1 MKKALA
7 ILLAAA
13 LCLGVMSGCGSA
25 EPAAESPAP
34 TDSGNGGEVV
44 STDTPT
50 YKYDE
55 LYQALPFAD
64 CFPLE
69 DGEILIDGE
78 AKQITIGF
86 VQTALNHPWRI
97 AMNESLEAQCE
108 RFPNVDLIILDG
120 EADPAKQANCV
131 DDRSQGF
138 YDAIAEYPDIKVIA
152 SGDAA
157 FLREP
162 ASTLMDDYLVA
173 YDDIDAV
180 YSHAEESAWGSIL
193 SIERAGRTG
202 DGIKQYTIDA
212 SNEGFRSVESGEF
225 AADGNYT
232 PYIGQVAVRAVLYL
246 LRGETLEGTESYDY
260 GTRFVL
266 PEMPLVTPDNV
277 SEWLGQAWGE

>member
-1 MKKALA
+1 M
-7 ILLAAA
+7 
-13 LCLGVMSGCGSA
+13 
-25 EPAAESPAP
+25 
-34 TDSGNGGEVV
+34 
-44 STDTPT
+44 
-50 YKYDE
+50 
-55 LYQALPFAD
+55 
-64 CFPLE
+64 
-69 DGEILIDGE
+69 
-78 AKQITIGF
+78 
-86 VQTALNHPWRI
+86 
-97 AMNESLEAQCE
+97 
-108 RFPNVDLIILDG
+108 
-120 EADPAKQANCV
+120 
-131 DDRSQGF
+131 
-138 YDAIAEYPDIKVIA
+138 
-152 SGDAA
+152 
-157 FLREP
+157 
-162 ASTLMDDYLVA
+162 A

-246 LRGETLEGTESYDY
+246 LMGETLEGTESYDY